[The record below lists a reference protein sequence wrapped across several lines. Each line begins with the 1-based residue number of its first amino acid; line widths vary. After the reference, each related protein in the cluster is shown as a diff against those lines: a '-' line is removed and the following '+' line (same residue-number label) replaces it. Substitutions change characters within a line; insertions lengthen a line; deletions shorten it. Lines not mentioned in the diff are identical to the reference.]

1 MSEEKSLFEEL
12 NAINVSDHVDTKG
25 GRNFSLSYLSW
36 TWAWST
42 IKKFDPESTREYT
55 KFDEYDFEN
64 HQLTGRKVDYCQ
76 TSTGT
81 YVECTV
87 TIRGHSE
94 TETLFVM
101 DNKNNSVLKP
111 NQAQINKTK
120 QRCFVKACALQGL
133 GLYIYAGEDL
143 PQDEVQTPN
152 NQKQTVPYPEPK
164 LVDEGQI
171 NTLQGLV
178 ASISA
183 MTHTDKTIIVD
194 SYCKQLKI
202 STFGDLTS
210 NQANQLI
217 QKMQEKIKKE
227 SEAMANA

>member
-1 MSEEKSLFEEL
+1 MTEEKSLFEEL
-12 NAINVSDHVDTKG
+12 NAINVSDHIDKKG

-36 TWAWST
+36 TWAWAT
-42 IKKFDPESTREYT
+42 IKKIDPDSIREYT

-76 TSTGT
+76 TTTGT

-101 DNKNNSVLKP
+101 DNKNNAVIKP

-143 PQDEVQTPN
+143 PQDETQEQPS
-152 NQKQTVPYPEPK
+152 QPAPKPK
-164 LVDEGQI
+164 LVDENQI
-171 NTLQGLV
+171 KTLQGLV

-183 MTHTDKTIIVD
+183 ITNTDQKIVAS

-217 QKMQEKIKKE
+217 KNMQEKIKKE
-227 SEAMANA
+227 SEMMANA